1 MRPGQE
7 AWPLWEVASVE
18 VELEMV
24 EFGEWL
30 SEVDFG
36 GEGWWK

>member
-1 MRPGQE
+1 MRLGRE
-7 AWPLWEVASVE
+7 AWLLWEVASVG

-30 SEVDFG
+30 LEVDFG
-36 GEGWWK
+36 GEGWGR